1 MLGCVQHF
9 CIAAAVR
16 GGTLRHKK
24 FPSGESWIDQVLE
37 LLNLTDYP
45 IEGYTMPEVLTDLHF
60 ELTGCAV
67 DYRYTLWFCALS
79 HTHPAGFGCLCMIEV
94 DMFSL

>member
-1 MLGCVQHF
+1 MYSNGYWVKPKCCVVGVCVKHF

-24 FPSGESWIDQVLE
+24 FRSGESWIDQVME

-67 DYRYTLWFCALS
+67 DYRCAL
-79 HTHPAGFGCLCMIEV
+79 GFFALSCTQFI
-94 DMFSL
+94 